1 MINYIMLR
9 KITYLTLL
17 VALLG
22 GCSSLSKEKRLD
34 EGQQVS
40 FGNGVQLLSTLA
52 DEVRE
57 TSGLAQSK
65 GFLWTINDSGDGPY
79 LYAVDKQ
86 FELQKKIF
94 VSNAEN
100 IDWEELAQDE
110 EYLYVADCGNNRG
123 YRQKLQIYK
132 VRWDQLERI
141 DTSSGGSVTAE
152 TLTFEYKD
160 RGKENGAKDHNYDC
174 EAVAS
179 VGNEL
184 WVFTKNRRDQ
194 KTNLYRLNKHKTFQS
209 VASSSVFDVGG
220 LITAA
225 DYVRETNYLVLMGY
239 EKNYIFGQSFIWLV
253 PLIQDDPL
261 QPDWSRAQYHKLSIY
276 AQWEAILWDR
286 FGAHIKLLLTSEKS
300 PLLDVSIGEI
310 SVGLPGSASSM
321 EK

>member
-1 MINYIMLR
+1 MLR

-17 VALLG
+17 VALQG

-40 FGNGVQLLSTLA
+40 FGNSVQLLSTLA

-57 TSGLAQSK
+57 TSGLAQSN
-65 GFLWTINDSGDGPY
+65 GLLWTMNDSGDGPY

-132 VRWDQLERI
+132 IRWDQLESI
-141 DTSSGGSVTAE
+141 GKNSSGSVTAE

-160 RGKENGAKDHNYDC
+160 RVKESGTKDHNYDC
-174 EAVAS
+174 EALAS
-179 VGNEL
+179 VGDEL
-184 WVFTKNRRDQ
+184 WLFTKNRKDQ
-194 KTNLYRLNKHKTFQS
+194 KTNLYRVNKHEQFQS
-209 VASSSVFDVGG
+209 VASSSGFDVGG

-239 EKNYIFGQSFIWLV
+239 EKNYLFGQSFIWLV
-253 PLIQDDPL
+253 PLIQGDPL
-261 QPDWSRAQYHKLSIY
+261 QPDWSRAKYHKLSIY

-286 FGAHIKLLLTSEKS
+286 SGLHTKLLLTSEKS

-310 SVGLPGSASSM
+310 RVGLPGSTSSM